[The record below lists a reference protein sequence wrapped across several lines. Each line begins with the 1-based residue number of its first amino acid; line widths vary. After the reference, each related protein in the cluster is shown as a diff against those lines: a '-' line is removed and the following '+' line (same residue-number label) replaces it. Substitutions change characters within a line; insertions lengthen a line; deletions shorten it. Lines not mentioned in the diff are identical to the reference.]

1 MTVAYKSRC
10 KRGQMIDRD
19 IPLIPSLLLTCSPH
33 SNNLP
38 KNWNAISPTSIPPS
52 PKGGSTTCAQCLAKG
67 ERLSRS

>member
-33 SNNLP
+33 SNNLQ
-38 KNWNAISPTSIPPS
+38 KNWTAIHSISIPHS
-52 PKGGSTTCAQCLAKG
+52 PKGGSTTCAQCSARG
-67 ERLSRS
+67 VRLSKS